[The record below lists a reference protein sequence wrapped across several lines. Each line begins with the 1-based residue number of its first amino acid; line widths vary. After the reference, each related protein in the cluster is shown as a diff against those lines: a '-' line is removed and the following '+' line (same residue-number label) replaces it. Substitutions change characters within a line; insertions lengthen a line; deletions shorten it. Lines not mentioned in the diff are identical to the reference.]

1 MTSSNSKIINSYLH
15 VMNTQEI
22 NLSENVQ
29 FSLKTMS
36 NKENTVELLITV
48 SSSKYSENITYKSF
62 KTNLVLSLKLDKIT
76 LSETTLLNIQ
86 VKYKKNLEL
95 SEKKYIKIL
104 LPLFQDNL
112 SKIVRP
118 SQLSFNKLLSH
129 MDMIIN
135 F

>member
-104 LPLFQDNL
+104 L
-112 SKIVRP
+112 
-118 SQLSFNKLLSH
+118 LSFNKLLSH

>member
-1 MTSSNSKIINSYLH
+1 
-15 VMNTQEI
+15 
-22 NLSENVQ
+22 
-29 FSLKTMS
+29 MS

-76 LSETTLLNIQ
+76 LSETTSLNIQ

-112 SKIVRP
+112 SKIVP
-118 SQLSFNKLLSH
+118 PLQLSFNKLLNH